1 MGTEG
6 NRTDRPSADETLR
19 RQTAGFEPVLQI
31 SPTAIVVTDLSN
43 RVVAWNPA
51 AERLFGYAADEAS
64 GRDLDD
70 LVASTEVLHAEAD
83 EFRRRVAGS
92 EHVRGIT
99 RRTRKDDSYVDVEL
113 LATPLLADGR
123 PVGTFAIYHD
133 VTEVNRQRRFLEA
146 LLEVSPE
153 AIVTI
158 DPDDVVRSWNPA
170 AETLFGYSAEE
181 AIGSHINE
189 LVARG
194 PDIRAEGEELDKQAD
209 TEVVH
214 RLTQRTRK
222 DGSLVD
228 VDIVGGPVTVGG
240 EVVAKHAFYHD
251 VTELQDQKRYFE
263 SLLETSPTAIVIT
276 DLNSKIVSW
285 NPAAERLFGFT
296 AEEAIGRATDDL
308 VATRP
313 ELHEDAAAYTRAA
326 ARGERVSAIT
336 QRTRSDGTIL
346 DVELLIV
353 PVTSG
358 EKQVGFYVI
367 YHDITE
373 VQRQRRWFESVLNL
387 SPTAIITV
395 DDETLVTSWNPGAER
410 LFQYTAEEAIGAHLD
425 DLVATTP
432 ELREEAAQYSAE
444 RIGGQQFRA
453 ITRRTRKDGSLV
465 DVELLAAPVLIG
477 GERVGHSV
485 IYHDITEVQQQ
496 RRWLESVLNL
506 SPTAIITTDDE
517 MHVTTWNPEAERLFG
532 YTAEEAIGTAID
544 DLVVTTP
551 EQREESDRLD
561 AQAAGGHGVRVITRR
576 TRKDGS
582 LVDVELVTAPVRV
595 GGERVGHSVIYH
607 DVGPIQR
614 QRRYYEALVQ
624 RSPSAIVLM
633 DPGGIVTSWNPA
645 AERLFDY
652 AAEEAIGRHIDDL
665 IAAHDEIR
673 AEGAAYTDRGMSGEL
688 VHAIT
693 KRMRKDG
700 TLVDVEMFGAPVIV
714 AGEPVGLYGLF
725 HDIRDLQQARR
736 DAEAATEAKSAFL
749 ATMSHEIRTPLN
761 AVIGMTGL
769 LLDTELTPEQ
779 RNFAEVARSSG
790 DALLA
795 VINDILDFSKIE
807 AGRLDLDRAPFD
819 LRECIESALEL
830 VAAGALKKGLD
841 LAYDLDPAAP
851 GALFG
856 DVTRLRQIL
865 INLLN
870 NAVKFTERGEVVIT
884 AGAERIDASDRYR
897 IHFAVRDTG
906 IGIPE
911 DRMDRLFESFSQV
924 DRSTTRRYGGTGL
937 GLAISRRLTE
947 LMGGDLWA
955 ESRVGVGSTFHVT
968 IVAQSAPATVRPFE
982 RSEATHLTGK
992 RVLIVDDN
1000 ETNRD
1005 ILARQAES
1013 WGMLA
1018 SGTGHPA
1025 EALEWIG
1032 RGDPF
1037 DVAVL
1042 DMQMPD
1048 MDGLTLASHI
1058 RQQRDAQAL
1067 PLVML
1072 TSLGRTEDTE
1082 VEFAAYLTKPVKPS
1096 QLYESLT
1103 GILGGV
1109 ETVATSTVPVS
1120 EDGLAQRLHL
1130 RILVVED
1137 NPVNQQLMLLLL
1149 EKLGYRADVAANGVE
1164 ALEALERQPYDAV
1177 LMDVEMPEMDGL
1189 EATRRIH
1196 GRWPPER
1203 RPHIVAV
1210 TANALPGE
1218 RELCIQAG
1226 MDDYI
1231 AKPIRLEELSA
1242 ALARVERRADG
1253 THPEPAVDAAVI
1265 RKLASSLGERGG
1277 SSVDALIGTFLGH
1290 VPDQMR
1296 TLSTA
1301 VQGNGF
1307 DDVRREAHALKSNA
1321 STFGADHLADLCR
1334 KLESAA
1340 KAGALDGQGELVD
1353 RIEDELARVTGELER
1368 IREEMRA

>member
-1 MGTEG
+1 M
-6 NRTDRPSADETLR
+6 
-19 RQTAGFEPVLQI
+19 
-31 SPTAIVVTDLSN
+31 
-43 RVVAWNPA
+43 
-51 AERLFGYAADEAS
+51 
-64 GRDLDD
+64 
-70 LVASTEVLHAEAD
+70 
-83 EFRRRVAGS
+83 
-92 EHVRGIT
+92 
-99 RRTRKDDSYVDVEL
+99 
-113 LATPLLADGR
+113 
-123 PVGTFAIYHD
+123 
-133 VTEVNRQRRFLEA
+133 
-146 LLEVSPE
+146 
-153 AIVTI
+153 
-158 DPDDVVRSWNPA
+158 
-170 AETLFGYSAEE
+170 
-181 AIGSHINE
+181 
-189 LVARG
+189 
-194 PDIRAEGEELDKQAD
+194 
-209 TEVVH
+209 
-214 RLTQRTRK
+214 
-222 DGSLVD
+222 
-228 VDIVGGPVTVGG
+228 
-240 EVVAKHAFYHD
+240 
-251 VTELQDQKRYFE
+251 
-263 SLLETSPTAIVIT
+263 IT
-276 DLNSKIVSW
+276 DLDSRIVSW

-296 AEEAIGRATDDL
+296 AEEAIGKATDDL

-313 ELHEDAAAYTRAA
+313 DLHEDAEAYTKAA
-326 ARGERVSAIT
+326 ARGERISAIT
-336 QRTRSDGTIL
+336 QRTRRDGTLL

-358 EKQVGFYVI
+358 EKQVGFYVM

-373 VQRQRRWFESVLNL
+373 VQQQKRWLESVLNI
-387 SPTAIITV
+387 SPTAIITI
-395 DDETLVTSWNPGAER
+395 DDEMNVTSWNPEAER
-410 LFQYTAEEAIGAHLD
+410 LFGYSSDEAIGVGID

-432 ELREEAAQYSAE
+432 EQREESARLDDE
-444 RIGGQQFRA
+444 ATGGRGVRV
-453 ITRRTRKDGSLV
+453 ITRRTRRDGSLV
-465 DVELLAAPVLIG
+465 DVELLTAPVLIG

-485 IYHDITEVQQQ
+485 IYHD
-496 RRWLESVLNL
+496 
-506 SPTAIITTDDE
+506 
-517 MHVTTWNPEAERLFG
+517 
-532 YTAEEAIGTAID
+532 
-544 DLVVTTP
+544 
-551 EQREESDRLD
+551 
-561 AQAAGGHGVRVITRR
+561 
-576 TRKDGS
+576 
-582 LVDVELVTAPVRV
+582 V
-595 GGERVGHSVIYH
+595 GE
-607 DVGPIQR
+607 IQR

-624 RSPSAIVLM
+624 ANPVAIVLM
-633 DPGGIVTSWNPA
+633 DPAGTVTSWNPA

-652 AAEEAIGRHIDDL
+652 TAEDAIGRHIDDL
-665 IAAHDEIR
+665 IAAHDEVR

-779 RNFAEVARSSG
+779 RNFAEVARGSG

-851 GALFG
+851 GAVFG

-884 AGAERIDASDRYR
+884 AGAERIDAADRYR
-897 IHFAVRDTG
+897 IHFEVRDTG

-1018 SGTGHPA
+1018 SRTGRPA

-1058 RQQRDAQAL
+1058 REHRDAQAL

-1103 GILGGV
+1103 GILGGA
-1109 ETVATSTVPVS
+1109 ETIATSTAPVS

-1149 EKLGYRADVAANGVE
+1149 EKLGCRADVAANGVE

-1189 EATRRIH
+1189 EATRQIH
-1196 GRWPPER
+1196 RRWPPER

-1226 MDDYI
+1226 MDGYI

-1242 ALARVERRADG
+1242 ALARVERRTDG
-1253 THPEPAVDAAVI
+1253 AHPEPAVDAQVI
-1265 RKLASSLGERGG
+1265 RKLASSLGERGRA
-1277 SSVDALIGTFLGH
+1277 SVDALIGTFLGH

-1296 TLSTA
+1296 TLSSA
-1301 VQGNGF
+1301 AQGNGF

-1321 STFGADHLADLCR
+1321 STFGADRLADLCR

-1340 KAGALDGQGELVD
+1340 QAGELDGQGELVD

-1368 IREEMRA
+1368 IREEMRS